1 MSGKVKLPLRHPLI
15 AVEGIDGSGKNTQ
28 AHLLVD
34 WFKTQGFAA
43 TYRDFPRYENLTG
56 KAIGGHLAK
65 KWKASDD
72 LFLDELVFQA
82 LMTVNR
88 HEEIPEVLRLQEQGP
103 VVLDRYWASGYAY
116 GAANGLPT
124 EWLKTIHALLP
135 EPDVCVLIDVPV
147 ESSWERRPERRDRY
161 ETQKD
166 MLKKVQQHYYDL
178 FEERAAAGKQWTVI
192 NGLGTVDEV
201 QARLRAVFP
210 TFLVR

>member
-1 MSGKVKLPLRHPLI
+1 MKTQLRHPLI

-56 KAIGGHLAK
+56 KAIGAHLAG
-65 KWKASDD
+65 KWKASEDTG
-72 LFLDELVFQA
+72 LDELVFQA

-88 HEEIPEVLRLQEQGP
+88 FEEIPEILQLLDKGP

-124 EWLKTIHALLP
+124 EWLGTIHALLP
-135 EPDVCVLIDVPV
+135 APDVCVLIDVPV
-147 ESSWERRPERRDRY
+147 GASWERRPERRDRY

-166 MLKKVQQHYYDL
+166 MLEKVRQHYHDL
-178 FEERAAAGKQWTVI
+178 FKEKIAAGREWHI
-192 NGLGTVDEV
+192 LNGMGTIDEV
-201 QARLRAVFP
+201 QERLRAVFP